1 MSEQI
6 QEEISLKELFQK
18 VNEWGGYLK
27 TKWLF
32 IALALILGAI
42 AGLGYWGS
50 QKPIYTANLSF
61 ALEGENASS
70 GGGGLSGLASQ
81 FGFDVGGSAG
91 SAFSGA
97 NLIELMKSRT
107 LVTKTL
113 LSSVMF
119 DGKEITLIEYYIQF
133 NRLREKWGS
142 QSELFNVQFSPN
154 TDENKLTLIQNQV
167 MVSVYGQ
174 VLSNL
179 LSVTQRDKKIS
190 IIYVQVKSENELF
203 SKFFTET
210 IVKVVSDFYI
220 ETKSKKA
227 KLNLAILQGQTDSIR
242 KELNAAMLGVASA
255 NDNTFNL
262 NQALNINRV
271 PSARKQIDVQ
281 ANTAMLTQLVQNLEL
296 AKVSLRKETPLIQVI
311 DIPILPLEVDRISI
325 SKSIFIGG
333 ILGAFLVIVFFICI
347 RVWKILKES
356 L

>member
-6 QEEISLKELFQK
+6 PVEISLKDFFQK
-18 VNEWGGYLK
+18 VRKWVVYLK

-32 IALALILGAI
+32 ISLAGILGAVVGI
-42 AGLGYWGS
+42 TYWS
-50 QKPIYTANLSF
+50 TQKPIYTATLSF
-61 ALEGENASS
+61 ALEDENASGS
-70 GGGGLSGLASQ
+70 GGGLSGLASQ

-107 LVTKTL
+107 LVTKAL
-113 LSSVMF
+113 LSPVKVN
-119 DGKEITLIEYYIQF
+119 GKEISLIEFYIQF
-133 NRLREKWGS
+133 NGLKEKWGNQS
-142 QSELFNVQFSPN
+142 QLFNVQFSPN
-154 TDENKLTLIQNQV
+154 IDENKLNLIQNQV
-167 MVSVYGQ
+167 LVSIYGQ
-174 VLSNL
+174 ILSKL

-190 IIYVQVKSENELF
+190 IIYVQVRSENELF
-203 SKFFTET
+203 SKFFTEI
-210 IVKVVSDFYI
+210 IVKVVADFYI

-227 KLNLAILQGQTDSIR
+227 KLNLAILQVQTDSIR
-242 KELNAAMLGVASA
+242 AELNAAMLGVASA

-311 DIPILPLEVDRISI
+311 DRPILPLEVERIGKSRSI
-325 SKSIFIGG
+325 LIGG
-333 ILGAFLVIVFFICI
+333 ISGTLLAMVLFICI
-347 RVWKILKES
+347 RLWKIMTELV
-356 L
+356 